1 MEKNHLFLLA
11 VFFSFFDSFCTMSAT
26 VGKKLKSKRGSY
38 FYSINLSLK
47 EWNDKMS
54 GKKKKLDVLGTKF
67 CANQFLKYQW
77 IHILKNTLVCKI
89 EILFKKKL
97 SKEVVILGCTNPN
110 PSKIRC
116 LEKKL
121 KHFNNLNCS
130 PLHMPRT
137 QIPFLTEVLI

>member
-1 MEKNHLFLLA
+1 MEETIISSHRIFSCFHT
-11 VFFSFFDSFCTMSAT
+11 FFTPSAT
-26 VGKKLKSKRGSY
+26 LRKKIKIQRGSY
-38 FYSINLSLK
+38 FYSISLPLK
-47 EWNDKMS
+47 DLNDKMS
-54 GKKKKLDVLGTKF
+54 GKKKKIDVLGTKF

-97 SKEVVILGCTNPN
+97 SKEVVILGCTNQN

>member
-1 MEKNHLFLLA
+1 MSEKKN
-11 VFFSFFDSFCTMSAT
+11 VPDT
-26 VGKKLKSKRGSY
+26 KL
-38 FYSINLSLK
+38 
-47 EWNDKMS
+47 
-54 GKKKKLDVLGTKF
+54 
-67 CANQFLKYQW
+67 CANQFSKYQR

-97 SKEVVILGCTNPN
+97 SKEVVILGCTNQN

-137 QIPFLTEVLI
+137 QILF